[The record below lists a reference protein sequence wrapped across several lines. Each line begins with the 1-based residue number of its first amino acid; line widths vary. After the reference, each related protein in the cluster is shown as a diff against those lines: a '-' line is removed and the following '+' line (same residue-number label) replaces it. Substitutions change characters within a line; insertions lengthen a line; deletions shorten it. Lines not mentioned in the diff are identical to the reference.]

1 MKIHLIQISVNEK
14 NTEENLSKAADLFKN
29 IKGNGIAV
37 LPEMFIPGYNRE
49 NMECWSD
56 KWKDVVLEFSKIAKD
71 ISTAVVFTTPVKE
84 KGKLY
89 NRAFFIDDEGKV
101 LSSYD
106 KIHLFR
112 LMDEDKI
119 FHQGNGLYTFGYKEW
134 HIGMNIC
141 YDLRFPESF
150 RKLWLKGAN
159 LIILPASWPFK
170 RVDTMVKLAYA
181 RAIES
186 QSYFVLVNRANGRDE
201 HPDYGGNSMII
212 SPDGMPVAVC
222 GTNEKVR
229 TGVIEMSQVTEYR
242 KMIDC
247 RADRRGDLY

>member
-1 MKIHLIQISVNEK
+1 MKIHLLQISVDEK
-14 NTEENLSKAADLFKN
+14 NTERNLSKAAELFRK
-29 IKGNGIAV
+29 IEGKGIAV
-37 LPEMFIPGYNRE
+37 LPEMFIPGYNRD
-49 NMECWSD
+49 NMEYWSD
-56 KWKDVVLEFSKIAKD
+56 KWKDVVLEFSGIAKE

-84 KGKLY
+84 KGKIY

-101 LSSYD
+101 LSVYD

-119 FHQGNGLYTFGYKEW
+119 FHQGNGLHAFGFKEW

-186 QSYFVLVNRANGRDE
+186 QSYFVLVNRANGRSDY
-201 HPDYGGNSMII
+201 PDYGGNSMVI
-212 SPDGMPVAVC
+212 SPDGMIVSGC
-222 GTNEKVR
+222 GTEE
-229 TGVIEMSQVTEYR
+229 VIKSADIDLSQVAEYR

>member
-1 MKIHLIQISVNEK
+1 MKLHLLQISVNE
-14 NTEENLSKAADLFKN
+14 NDTEANLSKALKLLKDLR
-29 IKGNGIAV
+29 GNGIAV
-37 LPEMFIPGYNRE
+37 LPEMFIPGYKRDNIE
-49 NMECWSD
+49 YWSD
-56 KWKDVVLEFSKIAKD
+56 KWKDVVMEFSAVAKE
-71 ISTAVVFTTPVKE
+71 ISTSVVFTTPVRE
-84 KGKLY
+84 HGKIY
-89 NRAFFIDDEGKV
+89 NRAFFIDNEGKV
-101 LSSYD
+101 LSVYD

-119 FHQGNGLYTFGYKEW
+119 FHQGNGLHTFGFGEW

-150 RKLWLKGAN
+150 RKLWLKEAD

-186 QSYFVLVNRANGRDE
+186 QSYFILVNRANGRSD
-201 HPDYGGNSMII
+201 HPDYGGNSMVI
-212 SPDGMPVAVC
+212 SPDGMLLEGC
-222 GTNEKVR
+222 GTEEEIRSADIDISNV
-229 TGVIEMSQVTEYR
+229 VEYR